1 MGPQNIFVAS
11 IPTCSILC
19 KKFFWKGFHAERT
32 NRIVQFTSSSLKVVL
47 VSPQLSYCTRPFTQ
61 ILLDELMKQ
70 YNTVNSGELKAL
82 SNLLTELMVLDDPL
96 QSDRLQFVIDGRD
109 GVDGLLALV
118 KNNQATDSRRSYQ
131 CIKTLVNASNRSQAV
146 KERLLRDPDR
156 WQWAVNWLK
165 GKMGNG
171 KTINSD
177 KKWRGLVRS

>member
-1 MGPQNIFVAS
+1 
-11 IPTCSILC
+11 
-19 KKFFWKGFHAERT
+19 
-32 NRIVQFTSSSLKVVL
+32 
-47 VSPQLSYCTRPFTQ
+47 
-61 ILLDELMKQ
+61 MKQ

-96 QSDRLQFVIDGRD
+96 QSDRLQFVIDGRER
-109 GVDGLLALV
+109 VNGLLALV

-131 CIKTLVNASNRSQAV
+131 CIKTLVNAANRSQAV

-171 KTINSD
+171 ELS
-177 KKWRGLVRS
+177 LPYL